1 MYAFTAV
8 GIRVTS
14 TSVHKFLSTM
24 TSKIYV
30 VVHGG
35 AGVHSKASEAEVKQV
50 LRLACTQTLASASAS
65 AAAQVESGTTPPSA
79 LDLVEN
85 SIVSLEDSSI
95 LNAGYG
101 SNLTLSGT
109 VECDAA
115 LMDGRT
121 GDFGSAGAVSGI
133 KNPVRLARLILEHA
147 RVPDPL
153 GRIPPLTLVS
163 HGAHAFVEQYI
174 TGKEDINA
182 LTVPPES
189 LVTPRARKTWEVWKA
204 RLEDALSS
212 ASSSV
217 GSAPRVPSAEN
228 LTMPGEED
236 EDDHMNGM
244 HAMQDTVGAVAFVS
258 SANTSINPYS
268 IAAGVSS
275 GGILLKHP
283 GRIGEAAVYGA
294 GCWARASVDN
304 PGQKRKLGVACS
316 VSGAGEYIVRANLA
330 RAIADALDDAST
342 SISTTENGQESED
355 EEDIDVH
362 AILQRVLAEEFWIP
376 AHSPTNPDPSAGVV
390 LLTTEEDAEEE
401 IVVRLWC
408 AFTTPS
414 MAIAYASS
422 DNPRGKVRIVLIQG
436 TVYVLRTENTQALI
450 LRRPKSV
457 ESRPND
463 RPRIFVT
470 GIAL

>member
-1 MYAFTAV
+1 
-8 GIRVTS
+8 
-14 TSVHKFLSTM
+14 M
-24 TSKIYV
+24 TPKIYV
-30 VVHGG
+30 IVHGG
-35 AGVHSKASEAEVKQV
+35 AGVHSRNSEAEVKKA
-50 LRLACTQTLASASAS
+50 LRLACTQTLTSVSATALG
-65 AAAQVESGTTPPSA
+65 SGSNMTPSA
-79 LDLVEN
+79 LDLVEH
-85 SIVSLEDSSI
+85 SIVSLEDSS
-95 LNAGYG
+95 LFNAGYG
-101 SNLTLSGT
+101 SNLTLAGT

-115 LMDGRT
+115 LMDGCT
-121 GDFGSAGAVSGI
+121 GDFGSVGAVSGI
-133 KNPVRLARLILEHA
+133 KNPVRLARLLLEHA

-163 HGAHAFVEQYI
+163 HGAHAFAQQSRYV
-174 TGKEDINA
+174 TGKEDDKGFV
-182 LTVPPES
+182 VPSES

-204 RLEDALSS
+204 RLEDTLSYPSVPFS
-212 ASSSV
+212 ADS
-217 GSAPRVPSAEN
+217 
-228 LTMPGEED
+228 
-236 EDDHMNGM
+236 DDL

-258 SANTSINPYS
+258 SATSSFTSASVSDSTNSYSNPKSNYS

-283 GRIGEAAVYGA
+283 GRVGEAAVYGA
-294 GCWARASVDN
+294 GCWARAPVDD
-304 PGQKRKLGVACS
+304 PEQKRKLGMACS

-330 RAIADALDDAST
+330 RTISGALNDASKD
-342 SISTTENGQESED
+342 ED
-355 EEDIDVH
+355 EEDMDVH

-376 AHSPTNPDPSAGVV
+376 AHSLTSADPSAGVV
-390 LLTTEEDAEEE
+390 LLTTEEDAAGE
-401 IVVRLWC
+401 VVARLWC

-422 DNPRGKVRIVLIQG
+422 DNPLGK
-436 TVYVLRTENTQALI
+436 ALI

>member
-1 MYAFTAV
+1 MA
-8 GIRVTS
+8 
-14 TSVHKFLSTM
+14 
-24 TSKIYV
+24 SKIYV

-35 AGVHSKASEAEVKQV
+35 AGVHSKTSEAEVKQV
-50 LRLACTQTLASASAS
+50 LRLACIQTLASTS
-65 AAAQVESGTTPPSA
+65 AAPLESGSTFPSA
-79 LDLVEN
+79 LDLVEH
-85 SIVSLEDSSI
+85 SIVSLEDASI

-115 LMDGRT
+115 LMDSRA
-121 GDFGSAGAVSGI
+121 GDFGSVGAVSGI

-163 HGAHAFVEQYI
+163 HGAHAFAEQYMM
-174 TGKEDINA
+174 GEDGRPLI
-182 LTVPPES
+182 VPPES
-189 LVTPRARKTWEVWKA
+189 LVTPRAKKTWEVWKT
-204 RLEDALSS
+204 RLEAALSS
-212 ASSSV
+212 TSEWSV
-217 GSAPRVPSAEN
+217 GSGPLVPSAEDF
-228 LTMPGEED
+228 MAPEEEAEGD
-236 EDDHMNGM
+236 EMDL

-258 SANTSINPYS
+258 SVPSSTNSTNHS

-283 GRIGEAAVYGA
+283 GRVGEAAVYGA
-294 GCWARASVDN
+294 GCWAQAPVDD
-304 PGQKRKLGVACS
+304 PRQKRKLGMACS

-330 RAIADALDDAST
+330 RAIADALNDASAC
-342 SISTTENGQESED
+342 SSTAEED

-362 AILQRVLAEEFWIP
+362 AVLQRVLAEEFWSMLILLLFVVNPNQCHTVP
-376 AHSPTNPDPSAGVV
+376 AHSPANPDPSAGVV
-390 LLTTEEDAEEE
+390 LLTTEKEEGK
-401 IVVRLWC
+401 IVARLWC

-422 DNPRGKVRIVLIQG
+422 DNPLGK
-436 TVYVLRTENTQALI
+436 ALI